1 MSEICLKIIYM
12 GYLFKEVKVNYFQ
25 RPSKSRATS
34 LVKIPIMISSFLLN
48 FIKLKNQLNKIK

>member
-12 GYLFKEVKVNYFQ
+12 GYLFKEINVNYFQ

-34 LVKIPIMISSFLLN
+34 LAQIPLMIVSFLIN
-48 FIKLKNQLNKIK
+48 FIRLKNQLNKIK